1 MDSNELLDP
10 VASPP
15 PPSAC
20 IQASAPGMSKYKFTR
35 CWPPHVW
42 QLQNADS
49 LIIHAACLHFN
60 NSILLANLSEG
71 DWSSL
76 LFSLILLGDRKAG
89 FLFIYFHP
97 WKHKLKLYRESN
109 RCHLSVCSELMGA
122 QWPSCHHPATG
133 NEGCQLLFQEF
144 PLWLSELRMWHGVP
158 EMQVRPWPHSVG

>member
-109 RCHLSVCSELMGA
+109 RCHLSVCSELVGL
-122 QWPSCHHPATG
+122 SDHPATILPQG
-133 NEGCQLLFQEF
+133 
-144 PLWLSELRMWHGVP
+144 MKGVNYCF
-158 EMQVRPWPHSVG
+158 RSFHCGSVS